1 LSIWHLEERMSAT
14 VLWILAILLMI
25 VGALG
30 IVLPAL
36 PGVPLLF
43 AGMVV
48 AAAIDDFQ
56 KVGWLPL
63 AVLGF
68 LTLLA
73 VLVEFLASALG
84 AQRVGASSR
93 AIVGA
98 LLGTVVGLFFG
109 IAGLVFGPFVGAVI
123 GELSVHGR
131 IDQAGRV
138 GVATW
143 IGLVFGTLAKIAIAF
158 AMIGIFVLAYFIG

>member
-1 LSIWHLEERMSAT
+1 
-14 VLWILAILLMI
+14 MI

-56 KVGWLPL
+56 RVGWLPL

-73 VLVEFLASALG
+73 VLVEFFASAFG

-93 AIVGA
+93 AIAGA
-98 LLGTVVGLFFG
+98 LIGTVVGLFFG

-131 IDQAGRV
+131 IEQAGRV

>member
-1 LSIWHLEERMSAT
+1 MSAAA
-14 VLWILAILLMI
+14 LWVLAILLMLI
-25 VGALG
+25 GALG

-56 KVGWLPL
+56 KIGWVTL

-68 LTLLA
+68 FTVA
-73 VLVEFLASALG
+73 SIVIELVASALG
-84 AQRVGASSR
+84 AKRLGASPR
-93 AIVGA
+93 AVWGA
-98 LLGTVVGLFFG
+98 LLGTIVGIFFGLVGL
-109 IAGLVFGPFVGAVI
+109 LFGPFVGAVI

-131 IDQAGRV
+131 VDQAGRV

-143 IGLVFGTLAKIAIAF
+143 LGLLFGTLAKIAIAF
-158 AMIGIFVLAYFIG
+158 AMLGIFALAYFID

>member
-1 LSIWHLEERMSAT
+1 MSST
-14 VLWILAILLMI
+14 VLWTLAILLMI

-56 KVGWLPL
+56 RVGWLPL

-68 LTLLA
+68 LTLLS
-73 VLVEFLASALG
+73 VLIEFAASALG

-98 LLGTVVGLFFG
+98 LIGTVVGLFFG
-109 IAGLVFGPFVGAVI
+109 VVGLIFGPFIGAVI

-131 IDQAGRV
+131 FDQASRV
-138 GVATW
+138 GLATW
-143 IGLVFGTLAKIAIAF
+143 VGLIFGTLAKIAIAF
-158 AMIGIFVLAYFIG
+158 AMIGVFVLSYFID

>member
-1 LSIWHLEERMSAT
+1 
-14 VLWILAILLMI
+14 LMI

-56 KVGWLPL
+56 RVGWVPL

-68 LTLLA
+68 LTLLS
-73 VLVEFLASALG
+73 VLIEFAASALG

-98 LLGTVVGLFFG
+98 LIGTVAGLFFG
-109 IAGLVFGPFVGAVI
+109 IVGLILGPFIGAVI

-131 IDQAGRV
+131 FDQASRV

-143 IGLVFGTLAKIAIAF
+143 IGLIFGTLAKIAIAF
-158 AMIGIFVLAYFIG
+158 AMIGVFVLAYFID

>member
-1 LSIWHLEERMSAT
+1 MNAAA
-14 VLWILAILLMI
+14 LWTLAILLMI

-36 PGVPLLF
+36 PGVPLLL

-56 KVGWLPL
+56 KIGWLTL

-68 LTLLA
+68 LTVA
-73 VLVEFLASALG
+73 SIVIEFAASALG
-84 AQRVGASSR
+84 AKRIGASPR
-93 AIVGA
+93 AVWGA
-98 LLGTVVGLFFG
+98 LLGTIVGLFFG
-109 IAGLVFGPFVGAVI
+109 VIGLIFGPFVGAVI
-123 GELSVHGR
+123 GELTVHGR
-131 IDQAGRV
+131 VDRAGRV

-143 IGLVFGTLAKIAIAF
+143 LGLLFGTLAKIAIAF
-158 AMIGIFVLAYFIG
+158 AMLGIFALAYFID